1 MQEFGLLKTSD
12 YLKDSSVFILLLLI
26 LFFFPEAECPISDLH
41 PELFSGDVEGQQLA
55 VVTVQSAGFLHSHIS
70 DLALGHFMA
79 IVSHGAR
86 NAHSQFCLDQA
97 SQVAK
102 VSGPYLYF

>member
-41 PELFSGDVEGQQLA
+41 PELFSGDVEGQHL
-55 VVTVQSAGFLHSHIS
+55 VVVMT
-70 DLALGHFMA
+70 
-79 IVSHGAR
+79 
-86 NAHSQFCLDQA
+86 
-97 SQVAK
+97 
-102 VSGPYLYF
+102 